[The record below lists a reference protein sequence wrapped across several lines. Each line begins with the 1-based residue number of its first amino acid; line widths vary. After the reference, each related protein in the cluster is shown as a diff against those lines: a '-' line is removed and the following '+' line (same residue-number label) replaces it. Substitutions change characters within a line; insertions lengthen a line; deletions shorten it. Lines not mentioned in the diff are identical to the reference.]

1 MCLSRSRAEPVVGYV
16 GSDVQHIRDALEW
29 SEMGADNTG
38 QPHRPSINVEMVGGV
53 GNLVFVLSGT
63 EGT

>member
-1 MCLSRSRAEPVVGYV
+1 MGYV